1 MGLKKTTIAGYGAAI
16 AVSLSLLCTSCK
28 IFIPAHRNSNW
39 RNGEQVQIELIDLEA
54 ARADTNFSTNYK
66 AVFGFIPGEEK
77 ETKFA
82 IAAAPVVAAAV
93 NFTLDYVAKALQ
105 DEAKLYTA
113 QFGDTIADS
122 GFWLLQAGNQK
133 PNYYGVHITR
143 DIVDSKGRRTNAYK
157 LVCGM
162 CPTPDNRL
170 ITMKPLIFSTH
181 KAKAKVVG
189 DGPASVLAVYPWIFN
204 HPNNQ
209 INSTVDFKI
218 DGYFKDKD
226 QFMKV
231 IPMGAFSFKFPAYD
245 LSLAK
250 ELTAAATDVNRRI
263 PPQSSGFLD
272 TAPFSIDTNGKSVV
286 EDTNLVVTGSFT
298 MKVTVTEADTSN
310 AQQNIEK
317 LGELV
322 SQQKQAII
330 GQITNQVTNP

>member
-1 MGLKKTTIAGYGAAI
+1 MGLKKTTIASFWAAI

-66 AVFGFIPGEEK
+66 AVFGFTPGEEK

-82 IAAAPVVAAAV
+82 IAAAPVIAAV
-93 NFTLDYVAKALQ
+93 ANFTLDYVARSLQ

-122 GFWLLQAGNQK
+122 RFWLLQAGNQK
-133 PNYYGVHITR
+133 PNYYGVRITR

-170 ITMKPLIFSTH
+170 ITMKPLIFSTP

-189 DGPASVLAVYPWIFN
+189 DGPASVFAVYPWVFN
-204 HPNNQ
+204 HPNSQ
-209 INSTVDFKI
+209 IDSTVDFKI

-231 IPMGAFSFKFPAYD
+231 VPMGAFSFKFPAYD

-250 ELTAAATDVNRRI
+250 ELTAAATDANYRI
-263 PPQSSGFLD
+263 PAQSSGFLD
-272 TAPFSIDTNGKSVV
+272 TAPFSIDPNGKAVV
-286 EDTNLVVTGSFT
+286 QDANFAGSFT

-330 GQITNQVTNP
+330 GQITNKVTTP

>member
-1 MGLKKTTIAGYGAAI
+1 MGLRKIISANYW
-16 AVSLSLLCTSCK
+16 AVFAVVLVLFCTSCK

-39 RNGEQVQIELIDLEA
+39 RNGEQVQIELIDLET
-54 ARADTNFSTNYK
+54 ARADADFSTNYK
-66 AVFGFIPGEEK
+66 AAFGFNPGDQNEP
-77 ETKFA
+77 TFA
-82 IAAAPVVAAAV
+82 IAAAPIIAAAA
-93 NFTLDYVAKALQ
+93 NFALDYVAKALQ

-122 GFWLLQAGNQK
+122 HFWLIEAGKPQ
-133 PNYYGVHITR
+133 PNYYGVRITR

-157 LVCGM
+157 LVCGF
-162 CPTPDNRL
+162 CPTPDGRL

-181 KAKAKVVG
+181 KAKAKVIG
-189 DGPASVLAVYPWIFN
+189 NGPASMFAVYPWIFN

-245 LSLAK
+245 LSSAK
-250 ELTAAATDVNRRI
+250 ELTAAATNKNNRI
-263 PPQSSGFLD
+263 PAQSSGFLD
-272 TAPFSIDTNGKSVV
+272 TAPFSIDPDGKAFVQV
-286 EDTNLVVTGSFT
+286 NFTGSFT
-298 MKVTVTEADTSN
+298 MKATVTEADTSN

-330 GQITNQVTNP
+330 RQITNNAAIP